1 MTIARPTTNEHAPYA
16 ITYVDATAAALA
28 AQGLDS
34 VIALLAIQPSQL
46 RTLLANAPTSMAH
59 VAYAPGKWT
68 LAESL
73 LHIADSERVFCYRLL
88 RVARG
93 DLTPLASFD
102 QDAWVPYSRT
112 GSRTIADIL
121 DEVEAVRAAT
131 LTLVRSLDAA
141 AIVATGTAG
150 GVTVSVRALVWIIAG
165 HFAHHL
171 ELTNDRYLGHSS
183 HG

>member
-16 ITYVDATAAALA
+16 ITYVDATATALA

-46 RTLLANAPTSMAH
+46 RTLLGNAPTSIAH

-73 LHIADSERVFCYRLL
+73 LHIADSERVFSYRLL

-102 QDAWVPYSRT
+102 QDAWVPNSRT
-112 GSRTIADIL
+112 GSRT
-121 DEVEAVRAAT
+121 VAVRQVGSQCRYVHWSGSLPVTSRTTSSSQTIGTSGTPAT
-131 LTLVRSLDAA
+131 ADEPRLP
-141 AIVATGTAG
+141 
-150 GVTVSVRALVWIIAG
+150 
-165 HFAHHL
+165 
-171 ELTNDRYLGHSS
+171 N
-183 HG
+183 